1 MWHHVLVTSYLICKP
16 FLFFGFDALSLSL
29 WFRVFHVSFRR
40 YFTPGNMVLA
50 GAGVDHAE
58 LVRLGEKYFGDLK
71 AAGDGDSGSAGLLES
86 RYHGG
91 ESRNII
97 SADKVC

>member
-1 MWHHVLVTSYLICKP
+1 
-16 FLFFGFDALSLSL
+16 
-29 WFRVFHVSFRR
+29 
-40 YFTPGNMVLA
+40 MVLA

-58 LVRLGEKYFGDLK
+58 LVRLGEKYFGGLK
-71 AAGDGDSGSAGLLES
+71 AAAGDGDNGSAGLAES

-97 SADKVC
+97 SADKVSFFLSFFLSFFFLLSVFGGRY